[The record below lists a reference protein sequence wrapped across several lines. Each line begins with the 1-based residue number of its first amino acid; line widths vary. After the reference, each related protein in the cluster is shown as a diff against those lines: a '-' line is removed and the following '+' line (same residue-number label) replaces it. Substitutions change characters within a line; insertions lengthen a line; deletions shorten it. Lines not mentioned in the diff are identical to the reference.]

1 MFASGEL
8 WRFHLNLA
16 LDYIINSKWAM
27 SEDALRT
34 LISIARRS
42 GDFEA
47 LEKIRGEKSKGA
59 ERAFIRGGV
68 GIIPVRGP
76 LFKRANLMTE
86 HCGATSYELVLRD
99 FHQML
104 AAPDVKSIVFDIDSP
119 GGEANGCSELSDHIY
134 AARGQKPT
142 AAYIGGTGASAAYWI
157 ASACERVFASDSAI
171 VGSIGVQSVLQSEK
185 AEGEIRFVSS
195 QSPNKNRDPGTE
207 EGAKEVQAVIDG
219 LGEIFVGKIARN
231 RGVSRTDVMEKFGQG
246 SVFVGTQ
253 AQKRGLIDEIST
265 FEGVISHFQEQK
277 VSIETI
283 TAEFIAAK
291 HPAIA
296 EHFINIGALKTLA
309 TFEAEQ
315 KRIAGIKA
323 LGEGQVADEFI
334 SGLIA
339 RSVSIQ
345 DAAVEILLEIKK
357 NPPKPKAE
365 KRKAFNESLRG
376 LDIPPR
382 ESSPD
387 AREELAFQQDA
398 AIELARKLG
407 LTGVNAHGL

>member
-1 MFASGEL
+1 
-8 WRFHLNLA
+8 
-16 LDYIINSKWAM
+16 
-27 SEDALRT
+27 
-34 LISIARRS
+34 
-42 GDFEA
+42 
-47 LEKIRGEKSKGA
+47 
-59 ERAFIRGGV
+59 
-68 GIIPVRGP
+68 
-76 LFKRANLMTE
+76 RANLMTE

-119 GGEANGCSELSDHIY
+119 GGEANGCSELSDHIH
-134 AARGQKPT
+134 AARGKKPT

-219 LGEIFVGKIARN
+219 LAEIFVGKVARN
-231 RGVSRTDVMEKFGQG
+231 RAVSRTEVMEKFGQG
-246 SVFVGTQ
+246 SVFVGGE
-253 AQKRGLIDEIST
+253 AQKRGLVDDIST
-265 FEGVISHFQEQK
+265 FEGVISHFQEHK
-277 VSIETI
+277 VSTETI

-291 HPAIA
+291 HPGVA
-296 EHFINIGALKTLA
+296 EHFINLGASKTLA

-315 KRIAGIKA
+315 KRISGIKS

-334 SGLIA
+334 AGLIA
-339 RSVSIQ
+339 RSVSVQ
-345 DAAVEILLEIKK
+345 DAAIEILLEIRK
-357 NPPKPKAE
+357 NPPKPKAD

-387 AREELAFQQDA
+387 TREELALQQDA